1 MADFTGLNHLSP
13 EIKILLV
20 NAQSALEE
28 AHAKTKEKGL
38 GLDLTSRWQI
48 RDDSKELE
56 RCINK
61 IVKGKFKEKDL
72 EKLKNATIRL
82 QTVVEGVF
90 RRFE

>member
-1 MADFTGLNHLSP
+1 MIDFTKLNDLSP

-20 NAQSALEE
+20 NAQCALDE
-28 AHAKTKEKGL
+28 AQAKTKEKGL
-38 GLDLTSRWQI
+38 SLDLTSRWQI

-56 RCINK
+56 RCMKK
-61 IVKGKFKEKDL
+61 IAKGKFKEADL
-72 EKLKNATIRL
+72 EKLNHATIRL

>member
-1 MADFTGLNHLSP
+1 MADFKNLNDLAP
-13 EIKILLV
+13 ELKILLV
-20 NAQSALEE
+20 QAQSALDE
-28 AHAKTKEKGL
+28 AAAKTKEIGL

-56 RCINK
+56 RCMNR
-61 IVKGKFKEKDL
+61 IVKGRYKEKDI
-72 EKLKNATIRL
+72 EKLRNAVIRL